1 MFYAV
6 WLEGQLVWNIPL
18 LTGLIGLA
26 VLYACLV
33 KIYTNIKIHHK
44 QPLLFFLCLGILYV
58 TLGSPLSALSHLSF
72 SFHMMQMSI
81 LYFIIPPLFLLG
93 IPEPFPKIMKRIN
106 KLFLPPLAA
115 LYTFAFLF
123 LMYHLPVVLTF
134 LSKNTFVHNG
144 YLVVLLVMSF
154 IMWRPIV
161 KDQNKRYAL
170 LSGLLLMPA
179 CVLFIL
185 TAFIG
190 GLNNPFLAQMTANLC
205 ISPSQLSSLH
215 ILPPPFNTGLDQ
227 IMAGILMIVMHKFA
241 LFVTVRI
248 GKKVRVHEWGRMG

>member
-18 LTGLIGLA
+18 LTGLICIA
-26 VLYACLV
+26 VLYGCLV
-33 KIYTNIKIHHK
+33 TFYTNIKIYHK

-58 TLGSPLSALSHLSF
+58 TLGSPLSTLSHLSF

-93 IPEPFPKIMKRIN
+93 IPESFPKILKGIN
-106 KLFLPPLAA
+106 KLFLPPLVA
-115 LYTFAFLF
+115 LYTFAVLF
-123 LMYHLPVVLTF
+123 LMYHLPIVLTF
-134 LSKNTFVHNG
+134 LSKNSFVHNG
-144 YLVVLLVMSF
+144 YLVLLF
-154 IMWRPIV
+154 IMALSMWCPIV
-161 KDQNKRYAL
+161 KDRNKPFAL

-179 CVLFIL
+179 CILFII
-185 TAFIG
+185 TGFIG

-205 ISPSQLSSLH
+205 ISPSAISSLH

-241 LFVTVRI
+241 LILTVRF
-248 GKKVRVHEWGRMG
+248 GKKVHVQEWGRMG